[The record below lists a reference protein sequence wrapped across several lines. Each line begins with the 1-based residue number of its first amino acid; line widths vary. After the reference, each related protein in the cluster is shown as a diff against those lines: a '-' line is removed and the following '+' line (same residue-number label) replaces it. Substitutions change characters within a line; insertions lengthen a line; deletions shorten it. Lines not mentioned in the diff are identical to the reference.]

1 MCENDGAGVVTCGVE
16 GTGSDCSTSGLIPG
30 TSSFLSG
37 AQDACTCSANVI
49 QPCNRPRCTVAAGA
63 PTCPNGATVYC
74 SGYDS
79 TTTDATDRVHVC
91 SSIGAPRDHLGNV
104 LSLPANVACVASNMQ
119 TCAAIAVPALRCT
132 DATTLAPCANNNG
145 IMTCD
150 NRAGMTP
157 ICSVRPGVSALHGGN
172 VNAAQVAQLAGNF
185 LCTGNAPNSC
195 AACNAAGT
203 AAECAAAGQDATCTN
218 YHSSSEII
226 PAPICIVTANRPAL
240 FGEAIC
246 TGTIATG
253 GTVGCAPIAAPTC
266 AAGATGAATC
276 ATPNTRFTCTGVAA
290 GEKPVCSAVPGA
302 LEYAT
307 ANACT
312 NGELFNCGE
321 EVAPFCDGATDA
333 APFCPAGTTRT
344 CTGTPTVT
352 TEATAALPTGQSEV
366 CSRRTMGTLAQ
377 GRIVARAAACAGSVA
392 AC

>member
-1 MCENDGAGVVTCGVE
+1 MCEGDGAGVVTCGVE

-49 QPCNRPRCTVAAGA
+49 QPCNRPRCTAAAGA

-91 SSIGAPRDHLGNV
+91 STIGAPRDHLGNLFPV
-104 LSLPANVACVASNMQ
+104 NTLPAIVNCVASNMQ
-119 TCAAIAVPALRCT
+119 TCPAIAVPAVRCAGAAP
-132 DATTLAPCANNNG
+132 ATTLAPCANNNG

-157 ICSVRPGVSALHGGN
+157 ICSVRPGVSALHGGSET
-172 VNAAQVAQLAGNF
+172 AALVAQLAGIN
-185 LCTGNAPNSC
+185 LCIGNAPNNC

-203 AAECAAAGQDATCTN
+203 MAQCAAGQTATCTN

-226 PAPICIVTANRPAL
+226 PAPICILTASIPAQR
-240 FGEAIC
+240 GVATC
-246 TGTIATG
+246 TGTAATG

-266 AAGATGAATC
+266 AAGASAAATC
-276 ATPNTRFTCTGVAA
+276 PANTRFTCTGRLI

-302 LEYAT
+302 LPYNT

-321 EVAPFCDGATDA
+321 EVVPFCTAAAT
-333 APFCPAGTTRT
+333 APTCPAGTTRT
-344 CTGTPTVT
+344 CDGRTVG
-352 TEATAALPTGQSEV
+352 AQISI
-366 CSRRTMGTLAQ
+366 CSRR
-377 GRIVARAAACAGSVA
+377 VA
-392 AC
+392 APAAGGVTVLATNCANSLVPAC